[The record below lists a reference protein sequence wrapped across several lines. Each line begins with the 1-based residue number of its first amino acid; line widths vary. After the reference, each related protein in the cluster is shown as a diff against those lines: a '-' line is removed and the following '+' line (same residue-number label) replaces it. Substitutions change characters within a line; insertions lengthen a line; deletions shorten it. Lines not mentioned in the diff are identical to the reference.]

1 MVLGMMLCLF
11 GVQLLAVGLVGE
23 LLMRTHFESRENPI
37 YRVEG
42 VYGAP
47 RQTGAAGLSDAAENP
62 LVAKRASR

>member
-1 MVLGMMLCLF
+1 
-11 GVQLLAVGLVGE
+11 VGLVGE

-37 YRVEG
+37 YRVER

-47 RQTGAAGLSDAAENP
+47 RQTAAAGLSDAAENP